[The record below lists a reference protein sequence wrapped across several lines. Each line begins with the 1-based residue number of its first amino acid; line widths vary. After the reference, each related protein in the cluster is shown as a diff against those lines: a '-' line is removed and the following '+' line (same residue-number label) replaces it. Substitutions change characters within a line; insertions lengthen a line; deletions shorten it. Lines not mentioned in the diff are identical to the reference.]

1 MNKITN
7 WMNFDHRNLSWSGKR
22 GDTRIINERNSN
34 GDAGEGWAICGDL
47 RAIQKK
53 LRSDSEAIRRFGS
66 DLAAGGPGKSTRL
79 GITGSLPREEA
90 KRLAEL
96 VTKRERQAKS
106 AKSANTK
113 LFRWFQN

>member
-66 DLAAGGPGKSTRL
+66 DLAAGRPREKHTTGDYGKSSQGRSKAT
-79 GITGSLPREEA
+79 S
-90 KRLAEL
+90 
-96 VTKRERQAKS
+96 
-106 AKSANTK
+106 
-113 LFRWFQN
+113 